1 MYRITCCRYGKSY
14 NNHMAK
20 GSFIKEFNT
29 LSEFVKYYMS
39 TNFKIFYPNIKNEL
53 NSKEYHIVRNKL
65 YAMSYKKK
73 Y

>member
-1 MYRITCCRYGKSY
+1 
-14 NNHMAK
+14 MAK

-39 TNFKIFYPNIKNEL
+39 TNFKIFYPNIKNGL
-53 NSKEYHIVRNKL
+53 NSKEYRIVRNKL